1 MKEKKYFTKRV
12 AYSLYCIRVVKA
24 EYSRPLVASTF
35 GNG

>member
-12 AYSLYCIRVVKA
+12 AYTRVVKA